1 MADWR
6 VARVFVLS
14 ALVVGLGAIVY
25 RQGFGFQLGGAP
37 ASLDTAYQTEEAWI
51 AGEIVRDITE
61 MSAYAADR
69 TARPDVRQPEA
80 LGGSRYKVSPVAAL
94 TSPIE
99 VSLAEGPWAPSQ
111 FAALAGAALGAKTAQ
126 KTQNAKAKSGRAAD
140 PVHPALLDMTPER
153 IVRAGQAVSKALAN
167 DMRDARAH
175 ESAAMVLGAFGLRES
190 AGMFSDVRWT
200 MNRMTAHLAMAA
212 ALRGADEP
220 PSIDGALAET
230 VLDVLTRRQARA
242 LDRIARLGAR
252 TPSPQLD
259 AWRRALQV
267 RVTQD
272 WRVVTLSPSTTAV
285 EELEYLRARRQ
296 TVVRQRGILEAE
308 SLQVERI
315 DALRIVSADGA
326 MGIADGH
333 VIAQEGMDREREQAA
348 QVYQLMHDR
357 SLFDG
362 QNGEN
367 RSRTFDDKVRAQLNT
382 RATRAVGKK
391 GPDVLPWGAWAEHSQ
406 RHIGLLIATV
416 DRFWRHRYGDDR
428 QANAARQELDGELS
442 GLTLYPVATS
452 MRTKGVRGGDADLTH
467 INEAIALAVTAP
479 ELVTARLWAFLQ
491 AGSHYEPVRRGMPPA
506 ANWFI
511 VTSAKMPYDAALR
524 VQHVGQVSSSI
535 PLMSA
540 LLAEAPFDY
549 WVATEFLKLTK
560 GDAARVL
567 GPRLEYDLRA
577 IHLAADD
584 TKDDQAELALRAR
597 SCELAVGECAHYAR
611 TLAKMKRVDEAAR
624 EFERTFADPTFDRV
638 SFANEAGW
646 LVDYYY
652 ERKNIKRALELAE
665 EAAETWAGDGLTTA
679 GYLYERLGRGEDAEE
694 MYERIAARYD
704 DPAQLLGFYY
714 RAIYER
720 KQTQFE
726 EGWKRWLPQTFPEG
740 LQPAASA
747 VASAPKPARG
757 VTVTKDNDRLR
768 KARLQAG
775 DLIIGLDG
783 WRVDNL
789 KQFRAI
795 NAFSERPDR
804 KLTVW
809 RGPIYETNLPWRA
822 WYRTS
827 VEFRTYPIQGWA
839 E

>member
-25 RQGFGFQLGGAP
+25 RQGFGWQLGGAP
-37 ASLDTAYQTEEAWI
+37 ALLDTAYQTEEAWI

-69 TARPDVRQPEA
+69 TARPGVRQPEA
-80 LGGSRYKVSPVAAL
+80 LGGGVYKVSPVAPL
-94 TSPIE
+94 TSSLD
-99 VSLAEGPWAPSQ
+99 VNLAEGPWSPSR
-111 FAALAGAALGAKTAQ
+111 FIALARAALGTK
-126 KTQNAKAKSGRAAD
+126 KAKNGRPAE
-140 PVHPALLDMTPER
+140 PVHPALTDMTPER
-153 IVRAGQAVSKALAN
+153 IVRAGQAVSKALAK
-167 DMRDARAH
+167 DMRDAGAH
-175 ESAAMVLGAFGLRES
+175 ESAALILGAFGLRET
-190 AGMFSDVRWT
+190 AGVFSDVRWT

-212 ALRGADEP
+212 ALRGADDP
-220 PSIDGALAET
+220 ISIDGALAEAT
-230 VLDVLTRRQARA
+230 LDVLTRHQARA

-252 TPSPQLD
+252 QPSAPLD

-272 WRVVTLSPSTTAV
+272 WRAITLTPATTAI
-285 EELEYLRARRQ
+285 EELEYFRARRQ
-296 TVVRQRGILEAE
+296 TVGRQRGIPEAE
-308 SLQVERI
+308 ALQVERI
-315 DALRIVSADGA
+315 DALRIVGSEG
-326 MGIADGH
+326 MGVEDGH
-333 VIAQEGMDREREQAA
+333 VFARESLDREREEAA

-357 SLFDG
+357 ALFDSPG
-362 QNGEN
+362 G
-367 RSRTFDDKVRAQLNT
+367 STKIDDKVRARLNT
-382 RATRAVGKK
+382 RASRAMSKQ
-391 GPDVLPWGAWAEHSQ
+391 GPEVLPWGAWAEHSQ
-406 RHIGLLIATV
+406 RHIALLIGAI
-416 DRFWRHRYGDDR
+416 DRFWRHYYGDA
-428 QANAARQELDGELS
+428 QSANAARQELDGDLS

-452 MRTKGVRGGDADLTH
+452 MRTKGVKGGDADLTH
-467 INEAIALAVTAP
+467 INDAITLVVTAP
-479 ELVTARLWAFLQ
+479 ELITARLWAWLD
-491 AGSHYEPVRRGMPPA
+491 AGSHYEPVRRGMPPTA
-506 ANWFI
+506 KWFI
-511 VTSAKMPYDAALR
+511 PTSAKLPYDAALR
-524 VQHVGQVSSSI
+524 VQHAGQVQPSI

-560 GDAARVL
+560 GDASPVL

-577 IHLAADD
+577 IRLAAGN
-584 TKDDQAELALRAR
+584 TKDDHAELALRAR
-597 SCELAVGECAHYAR
+597 GCEIAVTECAVYAR
-611 TLAKMKRVDEAAR
+611 ALARMKREDEAAR
-624 EFERTFADPTFDRV
+624 EFERTFADPGFDRV
-638 SFANEAGW
+638 SFANEASW

-652 ERKNIKRALELAE
+652 ERKNTKRALELAE
-665 EAAETWAGDGLTTA
+665 EAAETGAGDGLRTA
-679 GYLYERLGRGEDAEE
+679 GYLYERLGRAEDAEE
-694 MYERIAARYD
+694 MYEGIAQRYE

-714 RAIYER
+714 RAVHER

-726 EGWKRWLPQTFPEG
+726 ERWKRWLKETFPEG
-740 LQPAASA
+740 LQPAAA
-747 VASAPKPARG
+747 VVPSAPKPARG